1 MIAIACDAAAFDTK
15 NRLSFL
21 LKAKGFKVK
30 DFGTFSDESCDYP
43 DYAALAARAVQ
54 SGECDKGILLCGTGI
69 GMSMVANK
77 FKGIRC
83 AHCTDVF
90 SAKATREHNDAN
102 MIAVGAR
109 ISSEKDIEDMIFAFL
124 GTEFSTEER
133 HRRRVDKIRE
143 IEESD
148 FI

>member
-1 MIAIACDAAAFDTK
+1 MIAIASDAAAFELK
-15 NRLSFL
+15 RNLSFI
-21 LKAKGFKVK
+21 LKGKGYQIK

-43 DYAALAARAVQ
+43 DYAIAATKAVQ

-102 MIAVGAR
+102 IIALGAR
-109 ISSEKDIEDMIFAFL
+109 ITNEKDALEIILAFLSTKFSIED
-124 GTEFSTEER
+124 R
-133 HRRRVDKIRE
+133 HKRRVDKITE
-143 IEESD
+143 LEND
-148 FI
+148 TFK

>member
-1 MIAIACDAAAFDTK
+1 MIAIACDAAAFDLK
-15 NRLSFL
+15 NTIAFL
-21 LKAKGFKVK
+21 LKGKGYAIK

-43 DYAALAARAVQ
+43 DFAIMAAAAVQ

-102 MIAVGAR
+102 ILAVGAR
-109 ISSEKDIEDMIFAFL
+109 ITSEKDIFDICLAFL
-124 GTEFSTEER
+124 STEFSGEER
-133 HRRRVDKIRE
+133 HKRRVDKIKE
-143 IEESD
+143 IEHKN
-148 FI
+148 FV